1 MNDKATVPVID
12 VRRRTLVSLGIAL
25 LAGAGRLAEAS
36 PAPAS
41 TVPQTVID
49 LDASTLAFFE
59 AAKAGRWDDVHKE
72 LEAVRNAAR
81 SVPELQSSFT
91 DAGGELSRFFAATN
105 ALTADLVDAA
115 AAESVWDRTWVV
127 SAAENLLARAGDL
140 TEPYAARIDATAPR
154 LEVLLVLARRM
165 RRAPE
170 WLDTTGYASARRSFD
185 RLWPALRGQ
194 LGAQR
199 PHLVESVDAAR
210 AGIAG
215 PPSPANAHTLYVAVR
230 NLLGAVA
237 LG

>member
-1 MNDKATVPVID
+1 MNDKATVRAID
-12 VRRRTLVSLGIAL
+12 LRRRLLVNLGIAL
-25 LAGAGRLAEAS
+25 FAGAGRLAYAT
-36 PAPAS
+36 PAPAP
-41 TVPQTVID
+41 TLPQTVVD
-49 LDASTLAFFE
+49 LDAATLAFFE
-59 AAKAGRWDDVHKE
+59 AARAGRWDDAHKQ

-105 ALTADLVDAA
+105 ALTADLVDAS
-115 AAESVWDRTWVV
+115 AAESVWDRTWLV

-140 TEPYAARIDATAPR
+140 TEPYASRIDATAPR

-165 RRAPE
+165 RRAPA

-185 RLWPALRGQ
+185 HLWPALRGE
-194 LGAQR
+194 LRAKR

-210 AGIAG
+210 AGITG
-215 PPSPANAHTLYVAVR
+215 PPSSANAHTLYVAVR

-237 LG
+237 VG